1 MKKVLAFVLA
11 LAMMLTMAV
20 TVASAED
27 VTLTM
32 WIWDDAQAPAMQ
44 AMIDLICQENEGE
57 QRLSTEA

>member
-44 AMIDLICQENEGE
+44 AMIDLLCAPRGK
-57 QRLSTEA
+57 